1 MTSADRCD
9 RDAAVEALLAVARRE
24 TLALAVATCALD
36 DDAAAVA
43 SARLRWA
50 IGAARPL
57 ILAQDGAR
65 TASRTRVA
73 GLAHQLDR
81 IANRAQRWL
90 ADEPP
95 RSLREI
101 ARLVDRSSTRR
112 APPVAAIRADHAALV
127 DLDLDDLDLARIS
140 LRGAVLTDVGLQRA
154 TCTAAD
160 ATGSRWQRCRLDRVA
175 LAMAVL
181 VDARLAHCDLSRA
194 GLAGTSWHRAAL
206 AHCALVRANLID
218 ARLDRAVVTDC
229 DLRGADLAIVRSPH
243 VATLAGARFVRCDLR
258 DTHWRG
264 RALGGATFVDC
275 KLFGARG
282 GPALAG
288 VVIERPDLSRLG
300 DGSQIATQRDAVA
313 DWSPA

>member
-1 MTSADRCD
+1 MTSAGPCD
-9 RDAAVEALLAVARRE
+9 RDAAAEALLAVARRE
-24 TLALAVATCALD
+24 TLALAIATCALD

-57 ILAQDGAR
+57 ILAQDAAR
-65 TASRTRVA
+65 RASRTRLA
-73 GLAHQLDR
+73 GLAYQLDR

-90 ADEPP
+90 VDEPP

-101 ARLVDRSSTRR
+101 GSLVDRMSARR
-112 APPVAAIRADHAALV
+112 GPRTAAIHADHAALV

-140 LRGAVLTDVGLQRA
+140 LRGAKLTEVSLRRA
-154 TCTAAD
+154 ACTAAD
-160 ATGSRWQRCRLDRVA
+160 ASASRWQRCRLDRAA

-181 VDARLAHCDLSRA
+181 TDARLASCDLSRA
-194 GLAGTSWHRAAL
+194 GLAGTSWHRATL
-206 AHCALVRANLID
+206 AHCALRRATLID
-218 ARLDRAVVTDC
+218 ARLDRAVFTDC

-264 RALGGATFVDC
+264 RELGGATFVDC

-288 VVIERPDLSRLG
+288 VVIERPDLSPLG
-300 DGSQIATQRDAVA
+300 DGSQIATQSDAVA
-313 DWSPA
+313 DWSPG

>member
-1 MTSADRCD
+1 MRSADPCD
-9 RDAAVEALLAVARRE
+9 RDAAIEALLGVARRE

-50 IGAARPL
+50 ISAARSL

-65 TASRTRVA
+65 ATPRTRLA

-81 IANRAQRWL
+81 LANRAQRWL
-90 ADEPP
+90 VDEPP

-101 ARLVDRSSTRR
+101 ARLIERM
-112 APPVAAIRADHAALV
+112 AARHGPRIAVIHADHTALV

-140 LRGAVLTDVGLQRA
+140 LRGANLTEVSLRRA
-154 TCTAAD
+154 ACTAAD
-160 ATGSRWQRCRLDRVA
+160 ATGSRWQRCCLDRAA

-181 VDARLAHCDLSRA
+181 TDARLARCDLSRA
-194 GLAGTSWHRAAL
+194 GLAGTSWHRATM
-206 AHCALVRANLID
+206 AHCALRRATLID
-218 ARLDRAVVTDC
+218 ARLDRAVFTDC

-264 RALGGATFVDC
+264 RELGGATFVDC

-300 DGSQIATQRDAVA
+300 DGSQIATQSDAVA

>member
-1 MTSADRCD
+1 MTSPGPCD
-9 RDAAVEALLAVARRE
+9 RDAAVEALLALARRE

-36 DDAAAVA
+36 GDAAAIA
-43 SARLRWA
+43 TARLRWA
-50 IGAARPL
+50 LGAARPL
-57 ILAQDGAR
+57 IQALDRAR
-65 TASRTRVA
+65 TASPTRLA

-90 ADEPP
+90 GDEPP

-101 ARLVDRSSTRR
+101 ARLVDRRSARS
-112 APPVAAIRADHAALV
+112 APPAAAIRADHAALV
-127 DLDLDDLDLARIS
+127 DLDLDGLDLARIS
-140 LRGAVLTDVGLQRA
+140 LRGARLAEISLRRA
-154 TCTAAD
+154 ACTAAD
-160 ATGSRWQRCRLDRVA
+160 ATGSRWRRCRLDRAA

-181 VDARLAHCDLSRA
+181 ADAQLGHCDLSRA
-194 GLAGTSWHRAAL
+194 DLAGTSWHRAAL
-206 AHCALVRANLID
+206 AHCALRRANLID
-218 ARLDRAVVTDC
+218 ARLDRAVLTDC

-264 RALGGATFVDC
+264 RQLGGATFVEC

-300 DGSQIATQRDAVA
+300 DGSQIATQSDAVA